1 MGVTQYLLFVIGLS
15 LSRGL
20 LALSKVKFSQSVF
33 FLLVIVVAN
42 LTDNVV
48 TVFTVLYKDEAGLA
62 CGFIQQNVKRTAG

>member
-1 MGVTQYLLFVIGLS
+1 MIGLS
-15 LSRGL
+15 LSRGF
-20 LALSKVKFSQSVF
+20 LALSKVKFSQSV

-48 TVFTVLYKDEAGLA
+48 SVFKDEAGLA